1 MTLLGVVTLV
11 PGLTAAI
18 KTTATVPKPRD
29 LTVWVSSP
37 AANMHGGGYSSAF
50 LTNIRAR
57 TIGKDA
63 PKLRKAIVSL
73 DDLGMVQ
80 VKGFGLV
87 PAAVAWQSDFPPM
100 RKVIQQQAATG
111 LSYGEILMATSIAA
125 KSGQSF
131 DRVVSLRARSQT
143 WGTVSDKLGVSSD
156 YIVAKAN
163 IAARQ
168 IIAVDLRTRSRNLR
182 EAGTN
187 YTVINT
193 HKLQAHLH

>member
-11 PGLTAAI
+11 PGLTAAN

-57 TIGKDA
+57 TIAKDA

-73 DDLGMVQ
+73 DDLGMLQ

-87 PAAVAWQSDFPPM
+87 PAAVAWQSDLPM
-100 RKVIQQQAATG
+100 RKVIQQQAASG
-111 LSYGEILMATSIAA
+111 LSYGEILMANSIAA

-131 DRVVSLRARSQT
+131 NRVVSLRARSQN
-143 WGTVSDKLGVSSD
+143 WGTVSDQLGVSSD

-187 YTVINT
+187 YTEINT
-193 HKLQAHLH
+193 HKLQSHLH

>member
-1 MTLLGVVTLV
+1 MTLLGVITIV
-11 PGLTAAI
+11 PGLTAAM
-18 KTTATVPKPRD
+18 KTSATVPKPRD
-29 LTVWVSSP
+29 VTVWVSSP

-57 TIGKDA
+57 TIGKDD

-73 DDLGMVQ
+73 DDLGMLQ

-87 PAAVAWQSDFPPM
+87 PAAVAWQSELPM

-111 LSYGEILMATSIAA
+111 LSYGEILMANSIAA
-125 KSGQSF
+125 KSGRSF
-131 DRVVSLRARSQT
+131 NRVVSLRASSQN
-143 WGTVSDKLGVSSD
+143 WGAVSDQLGVSSD
-156 YIVAKAN
+156 YIVARAN

-168 IIAVDLRTRSRNLR
+168 IIGVEFRTRSRSLR

-187 YTVINT
+187 YTVINAR
-193 HKLQAHLH
+193 KLQAHLH

>member
-1 MTLLGVVTLV
+1 MTLLGVITLA
-11 PGLTAAI
+11 PGLTAAM
-18 KTTATVPKPRD
+18 KTSATVPKPRD
-29 LTVWVSSP
+29 VTVWVSSP

-57 TIGKDA
+57 TVGKDD

-73 DDLGMVQ
+73 DDLGMLQ

-87 PAAVAWQSDFPPM
+87 PAAVAWQSELPM

-111 LSYGEILMATSIAA
+111 LSYGEILMANSIAA
-125 KSGQSF
+125 KSGQGF
-131 DRVVSLRARSQT
+131 NRVVSLRARSQN
-143 WGTVSDKLGVSSD
+143 WGAVSDQLGVSSD

-168 IIAVDLRTRSRNLR
+168 IIAVDLRTRSRTLR